1 MDKNSVG
8 RRAGEQGLRPSVG
21 NQAEVKNLLL
31 EQTISHHAPE
41 DFHTHQSGPHIAPS
55 HNCSKASRQEWSR
68 KEYKGVME
76 AFYTAPL
83 NPKTSITQGTYD
95 ILRANN
101 ITKRLNLN
109 ANKLENF
116 LRDISSSERLTKMEL
131 QAIQISVKQKNQ
143 NTKPLTRGTSVAP
156 EKQNANKNQEND
168 KNNESDAQEPLN
180 IDTQDKSGN
189 IMKESILQRHEI
201 AKETPISKRLPIP
214 KLKHE

>member
-1 MDKNSVG
+1 MHLRISTPIKVALILHHLTIALKPVDKN
-8 RRAGEQGLRPSVG
+8 GLGKS
-21 NQAEVKNLLL
+21 
-31 EQTISHHAPE
+31 T
-41 DFHTHQSGPHIAPS
+41 
-55 HNCSKASRQEWSR
+55 
-68 KEYKGVME
+68 KELWKL
-76 AFYTAPL
+76 FYTAPL

-143 NTKPLTRGTSVAP
+143 NTTPLTRGTSVAP

-214 KLKHE
+214 KIKHE

>member
-1 MDKNSVG
+1 
-8 RRAGEQGLRPSVG
+8 
-21 NQAEVKNLLL
+21 
-31 EQTISHHAPE
+31 
-41 DFHTHQSGPHIAPS
+41 
-55 HNCSKASRQEWSR
+55 
-68 KEYKGVME
+68 ME

-156 EKQNANKNQEND
+156 EMQNANKNQEND
-168 KNNESDAQEPLN
+168 KNNESDAQEPLK
-180 IDTQDKSGN
+180 IDTQDMSGN
-189 IMKESILQRHEI
+189 IVKESILQRHEI

-214 KLKHE
+214 KIKHE

>member
-1 MDKNSVG
+1 MHLRISTPIKVALILHHLTIALKPVDKN
-8 RRAGEQGLRPSVG
+8 GLGKS
-21 NQAEVKNLLL
+21 
-31 EQTISHHAPE
+31 T
-41 DFHTHQSGPHIAPS
+41 
-55 HNCSKASRQEWSR
+55 
-68 KEYKGVME
+68 KG
-76 AFYTAPL
+76 
-83 NPKTSITQGTYD
+83 D

-101 ITKRLNLN
+101 ITKKLNLN

-143 NTKPLTRGTSVAP
+143 NTTPLTRGTSVAP